1 LKVKAGIVYNALDV
15 INEISEKPMK
25 VSLIAKL
32 LRLSDELEKEN
43 RLIEKQ
49 RKEILQKYGK
59 KDENG
64 QLIISEDGNISF
76 ENEEFEKVQNELYEL
91 SELEIE
97 ITDREITQ
105 EELENSNLELT
116 ISQFATLN
124 NFIHK

>member
-1 LKVKAGIVYNALDV
+1 MKVKAGIVYNALDV

>member
-1 LKVKAGIVYNALDV
+1 MKVKAGIVYNALDV

-25 VSLIAKL
+25 VSLVAKL